1 VAAVAA
7 MLLNNAAASILVMKN
22 GDRITGTVKKIWDGD
37 VFIEP
42 DYADEFAVDQDDV
55 AYIVDSREMTVELE
69 DGTELVGQ
77 MGVNADGKQVMFVD
91 GSEVRVRLRA
101 LAELAEP
108 EKFSDWNTRFDVST
122 AINRGN
128 TNSENVKALF
138 YTMYKRGKQRHTLDL
153 ISDNEEQ
160 NGIPTKERDFAQYNF
175 NYDVSDPWFLG
186 ASASYERDPIKNQ
199 KFRYNFVPALGY
211 SFFDDA
217 SRLLRL
223 QAGAGYQAEESID
236 QGAPG
241 AFNDGGAV
249 AAFLLRLNWRFDFPK
264 MEYFL
269 LNQTTQAFYGRKN
282 TSTQWSTGLRFD
294 ITDLLYLNTVVDYN
308 VESKPL
314 EGAQPEDLSIL
325 FGFGME
331 FD

>member
-1 VAAVAA
+1 MSYRFLLVVAVLATTI
-7 MLLNNAAASILVMKN
+7 NTAAASILVMKN
-22 GDRITGTVKKIWDGD
+22 GDRITGTVKKIWDGE
-37 VFIEP
+37 VFIDP

-91 GSEVRVRLRA
+91 GRETRVRLRA

-108 EKFSDWNTRFDVST
+108 EKFSDWEARFDVST
-122 AINRGN
+122 AINKGN
-128 TNSENVKALF
+128 TNSENAKALF
-138 YTMYKRGKQRHTLDL
+138 YTMYKRGKQRHVLDL
-153 ISDNEEQ
+153 LSDNEEQ
-160 NGIPTKERDFAQYNF
+160 NGVSTKERDFAQYNF
-175 NYDVSDPWFLG
+175 NYDVRDPWFLG

-217 SRLLRL
+217 TRLFRL

-241 AFNDGGAV
+241 AVNDGG
-249 AAFLLRLNWRFDFPK
+249 
-264 MEYFL
+264 
-269 LNQTTQAFYGRKN
+269 
-282 TSTQWSTGLRFD
+282 
-294 ITDLLYLNTVVDYN
+294 
-308 VESKPL
+308 
-314 EGAQPEDLSIL
+314 
-325 FGFGME
+325 
-331 FD
+331 